1 KDDRFTRMLV
11 SKTCNNEL
19 NDQIDFV
26 ALGFEGIWAFSVNGQ
41 VEYRCGKPFQ
51 KKLTEGQKA
60 RKKIS
65 TVVLSPID
73 RVWIIVWED
82 GTLSHNLPS
91 NIAAEVDDY
100 CQLKHSLK
108 PDSYRW
114 RYQQPSHPRYSQP
127 ATNSFVQGRKST
139 TAPMRP
145 GTQRPG
151 PNDSLNTTQPSPINQ
166 KAANNQLNGMS
177 VRLSSAYGFDWE
189 PTEKET
195 LSTGVDKSEPMMKW
209 RDVDAFSETGSDCG
223 WEPSDDEEDAW
234 NPYGFYVPPRKLS
247 TTLRVL
253 DPCDWSDWKKYE
265 KVLELF
271 ERGWKHQDKR
281 RPKIKRIFIVDLPDH
296 LNESYNE
303 YTADDYAKSPVF
315 AEYKAMIVAKVA
327 LGKSLVQYTDA
338 EHLTAPPWGY
348 DSVRG
353 EAGFNLNY
361 DEQVV
366 YTNEAV
372 RPAYVIIYERDP
384 SARMASAFRPPAGMA
399 SAFYPTAGMASAFRP
414 PAGMASAFQPPTGMA
429 SAFRPPTGTTSA
441 FRAPTGNASA
451 PRPPPAQTNGPNAN
465 RWQILSS

>member
-41 VEYRCGKPFQ
+41 LEYRCGKPFQ

-60 RKKIS
+60 RKKVS

-108 PDSYRW
+108 SDSYKW
-114 RYQQPSHPRYSQP
+114 KYQQASYPRNSQP
-127 ATNSFVQGRKST
+127 GTNSFLQGRKPT
-139 TAPMRP
+139 TAPKGA

-151 PNDSLNTTQPSPINQ
+151 PNDSLNITQPSPIPQ
-166 KAANNQLNGMS
+166 KTANNQLNDMS
-177 VRLSSAYGFDWE
+177 VRLSSAYGFGWE
-189 PTEKET
+189 PTEKEPET
-195 LSTGVDKSEPMMKW
+195 QSAAPDKSEPMMKW

-223 WEPSDDEEDAW
+223 WEASDDEEDAW
-234 NPYGFYVPPRKLS
+234 NPYGFYVPPRNCRRRFEYWIVAIGRTGRSMRK
-247 TTLRVL
+247 
-253 DPCDWSDWKKYE
+253 
-265 KVLELF
+265 LF

-281 RPKIKRIFIVDLPDH
+281 RPKIKSILVVDLPDH

-327 LGKSLVQYTDA
+327 LGKSLVQYADA

-399 SAFYPTAGMASAFRP
+399 SALRPLAGISSAFRSPATMASAFRP
-414 PAGMASAFQPPTGMA
+414 PS
-429 SAFRPPTGTTSA
+429 
-441 FRAPTGNASA
+441 GNASA
-451 PRPPPAQTNGPNAN
+451 PQPPAAQTTGPNAN